1 MSLAKFTY
9 IKELYRFIPDS
20 FITGEE
26 TDLSVDDVL
35 ENGAELRF
43 YNEDE
48 NELNIESIKTLLD
61 SVMNNGTEKTDSD
74 FILSPQIHRLFK
86 DAGMNRKLAANAAIW
101 DFLTVFYFND
111 FVKWRWTARPVAKNR
126 FMGNDTKRNSL
137 SRLWWWAEITHDPN
151 RDDPYELTK
160 RKTVQNTIQF
170 TLDTRL
176 PNNKDIIPVL
186 LQYIVEND
194 LSSDNVATFF
204 VRARILNATRK
215 CVIMDEETLNQFLEE
230 LMT

>member
-1 MSLAKFTY
+1 MSLAKFTH

-111 FVKWRWTARPVAKNR
+111 FV
-126 FMGNDTKRNSL
+126 
-137 SRLWWWAEITHDPN
+137 
-151 RDDPYELTK
+151 
-160 RKTVQNTIQF
+160 
-170 TLDTRL
+170 
-176 PNNKDIIPVL
+176 II
-186 LQYIVEND
+186 
-194 LSSDNVATFF
+194 
-204 VRARILNATRK
+204 
-215 CVIMDEETLNQFLEE
+215 
-230 LMT
+230 